1 MTTETRIKACSVVDM
16 ADGDMLRVE
25 TRPPI
30 AIYRVGDDF
39 YATEATCTHM
49 TSCLT
54 EGYLDG
60 DVVECALHMA
70 KFCVRTGKALS
81 LPATVPLRTFP
92 TVVVDGEVLV
102 NMPDAPAP
110 QGAQ

>member
-1 MTTETRIKACSVVDM
+1 
-16 ADGDMLRVE
+16 MLRLE

-49 TSCLT
+49 DSCLT

-60 DVVECALHMA
+60 DQVECSLHMA
-70 KFCVRTGKALS
+70 RFCVRTGKALT
-81 LPATVPLRTFP
+81 LPATVALRTFK
-92 TVVVDGEVLV
+92 VEVED
-102 NMPDAPAP
+102 DAVFVEGPADSE
-110 QGAQ
+110 G

>member
-1 MTTETRIKACSVVDM
+1 MTTETTIKACSVADM

-60 DVVECALHMA
+60 DVVECSLHMA

-92 TVVVDGEVLV
+92 VTVTGGDVLV
-102 NMPDAPAP
+102 DVKDAVLP
-110 QGAQ
+110 QGSP